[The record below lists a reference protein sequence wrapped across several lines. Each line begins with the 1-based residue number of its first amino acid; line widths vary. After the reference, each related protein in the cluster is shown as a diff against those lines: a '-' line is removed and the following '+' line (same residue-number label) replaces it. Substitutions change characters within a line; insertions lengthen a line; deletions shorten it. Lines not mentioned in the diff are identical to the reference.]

1 MTTVY
6 YLAVTGWIMFAVAI
20 GVAIWINEDWYK
32 TCVKMNSA
40 WADLC
45 KHITERS
52 NDEVTE

>member
-32 TCVKMNSA
+32 TYVKMNSA